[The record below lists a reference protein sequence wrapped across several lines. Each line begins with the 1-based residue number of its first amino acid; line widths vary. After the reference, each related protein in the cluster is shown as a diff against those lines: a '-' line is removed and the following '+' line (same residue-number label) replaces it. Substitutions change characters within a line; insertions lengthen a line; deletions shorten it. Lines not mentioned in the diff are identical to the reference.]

1 MLAIIFG
8 DKFSLFEVIRHYWLI
23 FPVAF
28 VVTFVATPICRKLAL
43 RWGIVDYPD
52 NDVKTHAEPTAYLG
66 GLGILTGVLA
76 GLAVGFWILFN
87 HKSHITAGVE
97 SQTGG
102 YDAGFQDWRIL
113 TGIGLGAVIACIVG
127 ILDDIYDIK
136 PWQKLLGQ
144 AVAATALLI
153 VGVCPNLVHLF
164 GFIHIDLSEKV
175 NIIFGAPFVLFFIL
189 GATNSL
195 NLLDGLDGLCAGVT
209 AIIMGAFLLLALSLA
224 TWAYSP
230 VGDPVRLIVCLA
242 LFGGTLGFLPLN
254 RHPARIFMGD
264 AGSML
269 LGFIAGAVMILFTER
284 MGRWSVGAIIIF
296 GLPILDTAVALVRRF
311 INKRP
316 LFISDRGHIYDQFM
330 DRGLSLKEAVG
341 FSYLLATL
349 YAIIGLAVA
358 QIRFRY
364 AMAAFVL
371 VFAISGYIVWRKG
384 FLRMPP
390 LDEKNK

>member
-8 DKFSLFEVIRHYWLI
+8 NKFSLVEVIRHYWLV

-28 VVTFVATPICRKLAL
+28 VVAFVATPICRKLAL
-43 RWGIVDYPD
+43 RWGVVDYPD
-52 NDVKTHAEPTAYLG
+52 NDVKTHKKPTAYLG
-66 GLGILTGVLA
+66 GLGILTGVLS
-76 GLAVGFWILFN
+76 GLAIGFWILIN
-87 HKSHITAGVE
+87 QESHVTTSVA

-102 YDAGFQDWRIL
+102 YDARFQDWRIL
-113 TGIGLGAVIACIVG
+113 AGIGLGAIIACIVG
-127 ILDDIYDIK
+127 MLDDMYDIK

-144 AVAATALLI
+144 AVAATTLLV
-153 VGVCPNLVHLF
+153 VGVCPNMVHLF
-164 GFIHIDLSEKV
+164 GFIHIDLPEKV
-175 NIIFGAPFVLFFIL
+175 NIVFGVPLVLLFIL

-224 TWAYSP
+224 TWAHSP

-242 LFGGTLGFLPLN
+242 LVGGTLGFLPLN

-269 LGFIAGAVMILFTER
+269 LGFVAGTVMILFTER

-296 GLPILDTAVALVRRF
+296 GLPVLDTAVALVRRF

-330 DRGLSLKEAVG
+330 DRGLPLKKAVG
-341 FSYLLATL
+341 LSYLLATV
-349 YAIIGLAVA
+349 YAIIGLTVA

-364 AMAAFVL
+364 ALAAFVL

-384 FLRMPP
+384 FLRMSP
-390 LDEKNK
+390 LDKKNK